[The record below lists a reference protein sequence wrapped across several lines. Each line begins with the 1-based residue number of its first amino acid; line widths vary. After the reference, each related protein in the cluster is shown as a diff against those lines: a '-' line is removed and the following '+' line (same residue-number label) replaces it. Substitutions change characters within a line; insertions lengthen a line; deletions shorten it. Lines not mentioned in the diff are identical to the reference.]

1 MSKKAPEESNSE
13 SEEREIQ
20 VVQDIQRKGKKTID
34 NIKSKPRKLGSP
46 DKTLSNSLSTIP
58 TSPLSSVCPMLPW
71 LQDASDDSNDQ
82 WPALP
87 PEVIKDDENS
97 NDFPNHSFLDPQT
110 GEVVDIEDN

>member
-1 MSKKAPEESNSE
+1 
-13 SEEREIQ
+13 
-20 VVQDIQRKGKKTID
+20 
-34 NIKSKPRKLGSP
+34 
-46 DKTLSNSLSTIP
+46 
-58 TSPLSSVCPMLPW
+58 MLPW

-110 GEVVDIEDN
+110 GEVVDIKDN